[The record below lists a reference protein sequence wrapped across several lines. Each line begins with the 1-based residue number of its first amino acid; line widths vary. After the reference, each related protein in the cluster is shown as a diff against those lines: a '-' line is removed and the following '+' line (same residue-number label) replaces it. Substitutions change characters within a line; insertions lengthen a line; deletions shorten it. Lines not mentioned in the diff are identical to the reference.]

1 MVKALIAITSYNEV
15 FYQDGARAGVF
26 VVEALHPYEVLR
38 EKGVEVDFVSETGKF
53 FGWDEHSLSTDFL
66 KAKDRE
72 IIEKSESSFMK
83 AIRNVKKPSEL
94 NVKDYQ
100 IFFAS
105 GGHGASYDFP
115 RSPHLQ
121 KLVADVSANGGVIG
135 AVCHGPAIFDNLKT
149 LEGNIFI
156 KGKKLTG
163 FTDEGEEILN
173 LAQIMKDKGM
183 KTIKQVADTNGATYV
198 QPADPWGSFVVVD
211 GKLVTGVNPASAA
224 ETAAKT
230 VETLKH

>member
-1 MVKALIAITSYNEV
+1 MVKALIAITNYNEV

-26 VVEALHPYEVLR
+26 VVEALHPYEVMR

-66 KAKDRE
+66 NAKDRE
-72 IIEKSESSFMK
+72 IIEKPESSFMK

-94 NVKDYQ
+94 HVKDYQ

-105 GGHGASYDFP
+105 GGHGAAYDFP

-121 KLVADVSANGGVIG
+121 KLVAEVIANGGVIG

-173 LAQIMKDKGM
+173 LDQIMKDKGM

-198 QPADPWGSFVVVD
+198 QPADPWRSFVVVD

-224 ETAAKT
+224 ETATKT